1 MKKGVDRTVQKYAL
15 IMLSGILWGTIGLFV
30 KILDAKGSTSEY
42 TTFMRMTFAFLLLL
56 AITLVKEGAG
66 SFKTGRNTLIS
77 CALLGFVSMSLNNL
91 CYTNAVSRLGMSLAA
106 AILYMAPI
114 FTSIQSKLLFH
125 EKIGRNKLI
134 ALAFNVLGCVL
145 AATGGRLS
153 LEGVSVVGLLFGIGA
168 AFAYST
174 QNIFGRL
181 ATDEASPFVV
191 ATYNFFFA
199 AVFTLVVA
207 RPFSSMS
214 DPFNPKILIWGLL
227 FGLIPTTIAYLL
239 YFAGIQGLTE
249 TSKVPVFCSLEL
261 VVATMLG
268 GLLFKESLPP
278 ASLLGTAMILISIML
293 MNRRTTDETEG
304 HDAS

>member
-1 MKKGVDRTVQKYAL
+1 MDGNIRKYAL

-30 KILDAKGSTSEY
+30 KVLDAKGSTSEY
-42 TTFMRMTFAFLLLL
+42 TTFMRMFFAFLLLF
-56 AITLVKEGAG
+56 AITLAKEGTA
-66 SFKTGRNTLIS
+66 SFRIGRNTLIS

-91 CYTNAVSRLGMSLAA
+91 CYTNAVNRLGMSLAA

-114 FTSIQSKLLFH
+114 FTSIQSKLFFH
-125 EKIGRNKLI
+125 EKVGRNKLI
-134 ALAFNVLGCVL
+134 ALAFNVIGCVL

-153 LEGVSVVGLLFGIGA
+153 LEGVSVIGLLFGIGA

-199 AVFTLVVA
+199 AAFTLVVA
-207 RPFSSMS
+207 RPFSTID
-214 DPFNPKILIWGLL
+214 DPFEPQLLIWGLL

-261 VVATMLG
+261 VVATALG
-268 GLLFKESLPP
+268 AVLFSENLPP
-278 ASLLGTAMILISIML
+278 ASLAGTALILVSIML
-293 MNRRTTDETEG
+293 MNRKTD
-304 HDAS
+304 

>member
-1 MKKGVDRTVQKYAL
+1 MDGNIRKYAL

-30 KILDAKGSTSEY
+30 KVLDAKGSTAEY
-42 TTFMRMTFAFLLLL
+42 TTFMRMFFAFLLLF
-56 AITLVKEGAG
+56 AITLVNEGIG
-66 SFKTGRNTLIS
+66 SFRIGRSTLIS

-125 EKIGRNKLI
+125 EKIGRSKLI

-153 LEGVSVVGLLFGIGA
+153 LEGVSVIGLLFGIGA

-207 RPFSSMS
+207 RPFSTIG
-214 DPFNPKILIWGLL
+214 DPFEPQLLIWGLL

-261 VVATMLG
+261 VVATVLG
-268 GLLFKESLPP
+268 GLLFNENLPP
-278 ASLLGTAMILISIML
+278 ASLAGTAMILISIML
-293 MNRRTTDETEG
+293 MNRKTE
-304 HDAS
+304 

>member
-1 MKKGVDRTVQKYAL
+1 MERTVRKYTL
-15 IMLSGILWGTIGLFV
+15 IMLSGILWGTIGLFIKV
-30 KILDAKGSTSEY
+30 LDAKGSTSEY
-42 TTFMRMTFAFLLLL
+42 TTFMRMFFAFVLLL
-56 AITLVKEGAG
+56 AVTLIKEGTAAFRIG
-66 SFKTGRNTLIS
+66 KSTILS

-91 CYTNAVSRLGMSLAA
+91 CYTNAVNRLGMSLAA

-125 EKIGRNKLI
+125 EKIGKNKLI
-134 ALAFNVLGCVL
+134 ALALNVLGCVL

-153 LEGVSVVGLLFGIGA
+153 PESLSVAGLLFGIGA

-199 AVFTLVVA
+199 AAFTLAAA
-207 RPFSSMS
+207 RPFSGMS
-214 DPFNPKILIWGLL
+214 DPFDPQILLWGLL

-261 VVATMLG
+261 VVATVLG
-268 GLLFKESLPP
+268 GLLFKEDLP
-278 ASLLGTAMILISIML
+278 AVSLLGILMILVSIML
-293 MNRRTTDETEG
+293 MNRKTTDNTEG
-304 HDAS
+304 RDVF

>member
-1 MKKGVDRTVQKYAL
+1 MDSNIRKYAL

-30 KILDAKGSTSEY
+30 KVLDARGSTSEY
-42 TTFMRMTFAFLLLL
+42 TTFMRMFFAFLLLF
-56 AITLVKEGAG
+56 AITLAKEGTA
-66 SFKTGRNTLIS
+66 SFRIGRNTLIS

-91 CYTNAVSRLGMSLAA
+91 CYTNAVNRLGMSLAA

-114 FTSIQSKLLFH
+114 FTSIQSKLFFH
-125 EKIGRNKLI
+125 EKVGRNKLI
-134 ALAFNVLGCVL
+134 ALAFNVIGCVL

-153 LEGVSVVGLLFGIGA
+153 LEGVSVIGLLFGIGA

-191 ATYNFFFA
+191 ATYNFLFA
-199 AVFTLVVA
+199 AAFTLAVA
-207 RPFSSMS
+207 RPFSAIG
-214 DPFNPKILIWGLL
+214 DPFEPQLLIWGLL

-261 VVATMLG
+261 VVATVLG
-268 GLLFKESLPP
+268 AVLFSENLPP
-278 ASLLGTAMILISIML
+278 ASLAGTALILVSIML
-293 MNRRTTDETEG
+293 MNRKTN
-304 HDAS
+304 

>member
-1 MKKGVDRTVQKYAL
+1 MDSNIRKYAL

-30 KILDAKGSTSEY
+30 KVLDAKGSTSEY
-42 TTFMRMTFAFLLLL
+42 TTFMRMFFAFLLLF
-56 AITLVKEGAG
+56 AITLVKEGIG
-66 SFKTGRNTLIS
+66 SFRIGRSTLIS

-125 EKIGRNKLI
+125 EKIGRSKLI

-153 LEGVSVVGLLFGIGA
+153 LEGVSVIGLLFGIGA

-207 RPFSSMS
+207 RPFSTIG
-214 DPFNPKILIWGLL
+214 DPFEPQLLIWGLL

-261 VVATMLG
+261 VVATVLG
-268 GLLFKESLPP
+268 GLLFNENLPP
-278 ASLLGTAMILISIML
+278 ASLAGTAMILISIML
-293 MNRRTTDETEG
+293 MNRKTE
-304 HDAS
+304 

>member
-1 MKKGVDRTVQKYAL
+1 MNKSMDGNIRKYAL

-30 KILDAKGSTSEY
+30 KVLDAKGSTSEY
-42 TTFMRMTFAFLLLL
+42 TTFMRMFFAFLLLF
-56 AITLVKEGAG
+56 AITLVKEGIG
-66 SFKTGRNTLIS
+66 SFRIGRSTLIS

-125 EKIGRNKLI
+125 EKIGRSKLI

-153 LEGVSVVGLLFGIGA
+153 LEGVSVIGLLFGIGA

-207 RPFSSMS
+207 RPFSTIG
-214 DPFNPKILIWGLL
+214 DPFEPQLLIWGLL
-227 FGLIPTTIAYLL
+227 FGFIPTTIAYLL

-261 VVATMLG
+261 VVATVLG
-268 GLLFKESLPP
+268 GLLFNENLPP
-278 ASLLGTAMILISIML
+278 ASLAGTAMILISIML
-293 MNRRTTDETEG
+293 MNRKTE
-304 HDAS
+304 

>member
-1 MKKGVDRTVQKYAL
+1 MDGNIRKYAL

-30 KILDAKGSTSEY
+30 KVLDAKGSTSEY
-42 TTFMRMTFAFLLLL
+42 TTFMRMFFAFLLLF
-56 AITLVKEGAG
+56 AITLAKEGIA
-66 SFKTGRNTLIS
+66 SFRIGRNTLIS

-125 EKIGRNKLI
+125 EKIGRSKLI

-153 LEGVSVVGLLFGIGA
+153 LEGVSVIGLLFGIGA

-207 RPFSSMS
+207 RPFSTIG
-214 DPFNPKILIWGLL
+214 DPFEPQLLIWGLL
-227 FGLIPTTIAYLL
+227 FGFIPTTIAYLL

-261 VVATMLG
+261 VVATVLG
-268 GLLFKESLPP
+268 GLLFNENLPP
-278 ASLLGTAMILISIML
+278 ASLAGTAMILISIML
-293 MNRRTTDETEG
+293 MNRKTE
-304 HDAS
+304 

>member
-1 MKKGVDRTVQKYAL
+1 MKKGIDSNIRKYAL

-30 KILDAKGSTSEY
+30 KVLDAKGSTSEY
-42 TTFMRMTFAFLLLL
+42 TTFMRMFFAFLLLF
-56 AITLVKEGAG
+56 AITLVKEGIA
-66 SFKTGRNTLIS
+66 SFRIGRNTLIS

-91 CYTNAVSRLGMSLAA
+91 CYTNAVNRLGMSLAA

-114 FTSIQSKLLFH
+114 FTSIQSKMLFH

-134 ALAFNVLGCVL
+134 ALAVNVLGCVL

-153 LEGVSVVGLLFGIGA
+153 LEGVSVIGLLFGIGA

-191 ATYNFFFA
+191 AAYNFFFA
-199 AVFTLVVA
+199 AVFTLIVA
-207 RPFSSMS
+207 RPFSTID
-214 DPFNPKILIWGLL
+214 DPFDPQLLIWGLL

-239 YFAGIQGLTE
+239 YFAGIQGLKE
-249 TSKVPVFCSLEL
+249 SSKVPVFCSLEL
-261 VVATMLG
+261 VVATVLG
-268 GLLFKESLPP
+268 GLLFNENLPP
-278 ASLLGTAMILISIML
+278 ASLAGTAMILVSIML
-293 MNRRTTDETEG
+293 MNRKTD
-304 HDAS
+304 

>member
-1 MKKGVDRTVQKYAL
+1 MDGNIRKYAL
-15 IMLSGILWGTIGLFV
+15 IMLSGILWGIIGLFV
-30 KILDAKGSTSEY
+30 KVLDAKGSTSEY
-42 TTFMRMTFAFLLLL
+42 TTFMRMFFAFLLLL
-56 AITLVKEGAG
+56 AITLAKEGTA
-66 SFKTGRNTLIS
+66 SFRIGRNTLIS

-91 CYTNAVSRLGMSLAA
+91 CYTNAVNRLGMSLAA

-114 FTSIQSKLLFH
+114 FTSIQSKLFFH
-125 EKIGRNKLI
+125 EKVGRNKLI
-134 ALAFNVLGCVL
+134 ALAFNVIGCVL

-153 LEGVSVVGLLFGIGA
+153 LEGVSVIGLLFGIGA

-199 AVFTLVVA
+199 AAFTLVVA
-207 RPFSSMS
+207 RPFSTID
-214 DPFNPKILIWGLL
+214 DPFDPQLLIWGLL

-261 VVATMLG
+261 VVATVLG
-268 GLLFKESLPP
+268 AVLFSENLPP
-278 ASLLGTAMILISIML
+278 ASLAGTALILVSIML
-293 MNRRTTDETEG
+293 MNRKTD
-304 HDAS
+304 

>member
-1 MKKGVDRTVQKYAL
+1 MDSNIRKYAL

-30 KILDAKGSTSEY
+30 KVLDAKGSTSEY
-42 TTFMRMTFAFLLLL
+42 TTFMRMFFAFLLLF
-56 AITLVKEGAG
+56 AITLAKEGTA
-66 SFKTGRNTLIS
+66 SFRIGRNTLIS

-91 CYTNAVSRLGMSLAA
+91 CYTNAVNRLGMSLAA

-114 FTSIQSKLLFH
+114 FTSIQSKLFFH
-125 EKIGRNKLI
+125 EKVGRNKLI
-134 ALAFNVLGCVL
+134 ALAFNVIGCVL

-153 LEGVSVVGLLFGIGA
+153 LEGVSVIGLLFGIGA

-199 AVFTLVVA
+199 AAFTLVVA
-207 RPFSSMS
+207 RPFSTID
-214 DPFNPKILIWGLL
+214 DPFEPQLLIWGLL

-261 VVATMLG
+261 VVATVLG
-268 GLLFKESLPP
+268 AVLFSENLPP
-278 ASLLGTAMILISIML
+278 ASLAGTALILVSIML
-293 MNRRTTDETEG
+293 MNRKTN
-304 HDAS
+304 

>member
-1 MKKGVDRTVQKYAL
+1 MDSNIRKYAL

-30 KILDAKGSTSEY
+30 KVLDAKGSTSEY
-42 TTFMRMTFAFLLLL
+42 TTFMRMFFAFLLLL
-56 AITLVKEGAG
+56 AITLAKEGTA
-66 SFKTGRNTLIS
+66 SFRIGRNTLIS

-91 CYTNAVSRLGMSLAA
+91 CYTNAVNRLGMSLAA

-114 FTSIQSKLLFH
+114 FTSIQSKLFFH
-125 EKIGRNKLI
+125 EKVGRNKLI
-134 ALAFNVLGCVL
+134 ALAFNVIGCVL

-153 LEGVSVVGLLFGIGA
+153 LEGVSVIGLLFGIGA

-199 AVFTLVVA
+199 AAFTLVVA
-207 RPFSSMS
+207 RPFSTID
-214 DPFNPKILIWGLL
+214 DPFEPQLLIWGLL

-261 VVATMLG
+261 VVATVLG
-268 GLLFKESLPP
+268 AVLFSENLPP
-278 ASLLGTAMILISIML
+278 ASLAGTALILVSIML
-293 MNRRTTDETEG
+293 MNRKTD
-304 HDAS
+304 

>member
-1 MKKGVDRTVQKYAL
+1 
-15 IMLSGILWGTIGLFV
+15 
-30 KILDAKGSTSEY
+30 
-42 TTFMRMTFAFLLLL
+42 MRMTFAFLLLL
-56 AITLVKEGAG
+56 TITLVKEGTA
-66 SFKTGRNTLIS
+66 SFRVGKRTLLS

-125 EKIGRNKLI
+125 ERIGKNKLI
-134 ALAFNVLGCVL
+134 ALAANVLGCML

-199 AVFTLVVA
+199 AVFTLAVA
-207 RPFSSMS
+207 RPFSVMS
-214 DPFNPKILIWGLL
+214 DPFNPQILMWGFL

-261 VVATMLG
+261 VVATILG
-268 GLLFKESLPP
+268 GLIFNENLPP
-278 ASLLGTAMILISIML
+278 ASLIGTALILVSIML
-293 MNRRTTDETEG
+293 MNRRTD
-304 HDAS
+304 

>member
-1 MKKGVDRTVQKYAL
+1 MKKGIDSNIRKYAL

-30 KILDAKGSTSEY
+30 KVLDAKGSTSEY
-42 TTFMRMTFAFLLLL
+42 TTFMRMFFAFLLLF
-56 AITLVKEGAG
+56 AITLVKEGIG
-66 SFKTGRNTLIS
+66 SFRIGRSTLIS

-125 EKIGRNKLI
+125 EKIGRSKLI

-153 LEGVSVVGLLFGIGA
+153 LEGVSVIGLLFGIGA

-207 RPFSSMS
+207 RPFSTIG
-214 DPFNPKILIWGLL
+214 DPFEPQLLIWGLL

-261 VVATMLG
+261 VVATVLG
-268 GLLFKESLPP
+268 GLLFNENLPP
-278 ASLLGTAMILISIML
+278 ASLAGTAMILISIML
-293 MNRRTTDETEG
+293 MNRKTE
-304 HDAS
+304 

>member
-1 MKKGVDRTVQKYAL
+1 MNKSMDSNIRKYAL

-30 KILDAKGSTSEY
+30 KVLDAKGSTSEY
-42 TTFMRMTFAFLLLL
+42 TTFMRMFFAFLLLF
-56 AITLVKEGAG
+56 AITLVKEGIG
-66 SFKTGRNTLIS
+66 SFRIGRSTLIS

-125 EKIGRNKLI
+125 EKIGRSKLI

-153 LEGVSVVGLLFGIGA
+153 LEGVSVIGLLFGIGA

-174 QNIFGRL
+174 QNIFGRI

-207 RPFSSMS
+207 RPFSTIG
-214 DPFNPKILIWGLL
+214 DPFEPQLLIWGLL

-261 VVATMLG
+261 VVATVLG
-268 GLLFKESLPP
+268 GLLFNENLPP
-278 ASLLGTAMILISIML
+278 ASLAGTAMILISIML
-293 MNRRTTDETEG
+293 MNRKTE
-304 HDAS
+304 

>member
-1 MKKGVDRTVQKYAL
+1 MDSNIRKYAL

-30 KILDAKGSTSEY
+30 KVLDAKGSTSEY
-42 TTFMRMTFAFLLLL
+42 TTFMRMFFAFLLLF
-56 AITLVKEGAG
+56 AITLVKEGIG
-66 SFKTGRNTLIS
+66 SFRIGRSTLIS

-125 EKIGRNKLI
+125 EKIGRSKLI

-153 LEGVSVVGLLFGIGA
+153 LEGVSVIGLLFGIGA

-207 RPFSSMS
+207 RPFSTIG
-214 DPFNPKILIWGLL
+214 DPFEPQLLIWGLL
-227 FGLIPTTIAYLL
+227 FGFIPTTIAYLL

-261 VVATMLG
+261 VVATVLG
-268 GLLFKESLPP
+268 GLLFNENLPP
-278 ASLLGTAMILISIML
+278 ASLAGTAMILISIML
-293 MNRRTTDETEG
+293 MNRKTE
-304 HDAS
+304 

>member
-1 MKKGVDRTVQKYAL
+1 MDGNIRKYAL

-30 KILDAKGSTSEY
+30 KVLDARGSTSEY
-42 TTFMRMTFAFLLLL
+42 TTFMRMFFAFLLLF
-56 AITLVKEGAG
+56 AITLAKEGTA
-66 SFKTGRNTLIS
+66 SFRIGRNTLIS

-91 CYTNAVSRLGMSLAA
+91 CYTNAVNRLGMSLAA

-114 FTSIQSKLLFH
+114 FTSIQSKLFFH
-125 EKIGRNKLI
+125 EKVGRNKLI
-134 ALAFNVLGCVL
+134 ALAFNVIGCVL

-153 LEGVSVVGLLFGIGA
+153 LEGVSVIGLLFGIGA

-191 ATYNFFFA
+191 ATYSFFFA
-199 AVFTLVVA
+199 AAFTLVVA
-207 RPFSSMS
+207 RPFSTID
-214 DPFNPKILIWGLL
+214 DPFEPQLLIWGLL
-227 FGLIPTTIAYLL
+227 FGLIPITIAYLL

-261 VVATMLG
+261 VVATALG
-268 GLLFKESLPP
+268 AVLFSENLPP
-278 ASLLGTAMILISIML
+278 ASLAGTALILVSIML
-293 MNRRTTDETEG
+293 MNRKTN
-304 HDAS
+304 

>member
-1 MKKGVDRTVQKYAL
+1 MDGNIRKYAL

-30 KILDAKGSTSEY
+30 KVLDAKGSTSEY
-42 TTFMRMTFAFLLLL
+42 TTFMRMFFAFLLLF
-56 AITLVKEGAG
+56 AITLVKEGIG
-66 SFKTGRNTLIS
+66 SFRIGRSTLIS

-125 EKIGRNKLI
+125 EKIGRSKLI

-153 LEGVSVVGLLFGIGA
+153 LEGVSVIGLLFGIGA

-191 ATYNFFFA
+191 ATYKFFFA

-207 RPFSSMS
+207 RPFSTIG
-214 DPFNPKILIWGLL
+214 DPFEPQLLIWGLL

-261 VVATMLG
+261 VVATVLG
-268 GLLFKESLPP
+268 GLLFNENLPP
-278 ASLLGTAMILISIML
+278 ASLAGTAMILISIML
-293 MNRRTTDETEG
+293 MNRKTE
-304 HDAS
+304 

>member
-1 MKKGVDRTVQKYAL
+1 MDGNIRKYAL

-30 KILDAKGSTSEY
+30 KVLDAKGSTSEY
-42 TTFMRMTFAFLLLL
+42 TTFMRMFFAFLLLL
-56 AITLVKEGAG
+56 AITLAKEGTA
-66 SFKTGRNTLIS
+66 SFRIGRNTLIS

-91 CYTNAVSRLGMSLAA
+91 CYTNAVNRLGMSLAA

-114 FTSIQSKLLFH
+114 FTSIQSKLFFH
-125 EKIGRNKLI
+125 EKVGRNKLI
-134 ALAFNVLGCVL
+134 ALAFNVIGCVL

-153 LEGVSVVGLLFGIGA
+153 LEGVSVIGLLFGIGA

-199 AVFTLVVA
+199 AAFTLVVA
-207 RPFSSMS
+207 RPFSTID
-214 DPFNPKILIWGLL
+214 DPFEPQLLIWGLL

-261 VVATMLG
+261 VVATVLG
-268 GLLFKESLPP
+268 AVLFSENLPP
-278 ASLLGTAMILISIML
+278 ASLAGTALILVSIML
-293 MNRRTTDETEG
+293 MNRKTD
-304 HDAS
+304 

>member
-1 MKKGVDRTVQKYAL
+1 MDSNIRKYAL

-30 KILDAKGSTSEY
+30 KVLDARGSTSEY
-42 TTFMRMTFAFLLLL
+42 TTFMRMFFAFLLLF
-56 AITLVKEGAG
+56 AITLAKEGTA
-66 SFKTGRNTLIS
+66 SFRIGRNTLIS

-91 CYTNAVSRLGMSLAA
+91 CYTNAVNRLGMSLAA

-114 FTSIQSKLLFH
+114 FTSIQSKLFFH
-125 EKIGRNKLI
+125 EKVGRNKLI
-134 ALAFNVLGCVL
+134 ALAFNVIGCVL

-153 LEGVSVVGLLFGIGA
+153 LEGVSVIGLLFGIGA

-199 AVFTLVVA
+199 AAFTLVVA
-207 RPFSSMS
+207 RPFSTID
-214 DPFNPKILIWGLL
+214 DPFEPQLLIWGLL

-261 VVATMLG
+261 VVATVLG
-268 GLLFKESLPP
+268 AVLFSENLPP
-278 ASLLGTAMILISIML
+278 ASLAGTALILVSIML
-293 MNRRTTDETEG
+293 MNRKTD
-304 HDAS
+304 

>member
-1 MKKGVDRTVQKYAL
+1 LKKGVDRTVQKYAL

-56 AITLVKEGAG
+56 VIPLVKDGAG
-66 SFKTGRNTLIS
+66 AFRIGRRTMLS
-77 CALLGFVSMSLNNL
+77 CMLLGFVSMSLNNL

-125 EKIGRNKLI
+125 EKIGKNKLI

-153 LEGVSVVGLLFGIGA
+153 LEGVSVMGLLFGIGA

-207 RPFSSMS
+207 RPFSTMK
-214 DPFNPKILIWGLL
+214 DPFDPQILMWGLF

-239 YFAGIQGLTE
+239 YFAGIQGLKE

-268 GLLFKESLPP
+268 GLLFNEDLPP
-278 ASLLGTAMILISIML
+278 VSLLGTAMILVSIML
-293 MNRRTTDETEG
+293 MNRKTADKT
-304 HDAS
+304 

>member
-1 MKKGVDRTVQKYAL
+1 MDSNIRKYAL

-30 KILDAKGSTSEY
+30 KVLDAKGSTSEY
-42 TTFMRMTFAFLLLL
+42 TTFMRMFFAFLLLFV
-56 AITLVKEGAG
+56 ITLAKEGIA
-66 SFKTGRNTLIS
+66 SFRIGRNTLIS
-77 CALLGFVSMSLNNL
+77 CALLGFMSMSLNNL
-91 CYTNAVSRLGMSLAA
+91 CYTNAVNRLGMSLAA

-125 EKIGRNKLI
+125 ERIGRNKLI
-134 ALAFNVLGCVL
+134 ALAFNVIGCVL

-153 LEGVSVVGLLFGIGA
+153 LEGVSAAGLLFGIGA

-199 AVFTLVVA
+199 AAFTLVVA
-207 RPFSSMS
+207 RPFSTIS
-214 DPFNPKILIWGLL
+214 DPFDPQLLIWGLL

-261 VVATMLG
+261 VVATVLG
-268 GLLFKESLPP
+268 GVLFNENLPP
-278 ASLLGTAMILISIML
+278 ASLAGTAMILISIML
-293 MNRRTTDETEG
+293 MNRRAD
-304 HDAS
+304 

>member
-1 MKKGVDRTVQKYAL
+1 MDGNIRKYAL

-30 KILDAKGSTSEY
+30 KVLDAKGSTSEY
-42 TTFMRMTFAFLLLL
+42 TTFMRMFFAFLLLF
-56 AITLVKEGAG
+56 AITLAKEGTA
-66 SFKTGRNTLIS
+66 SFRIGRNTLIS

-91 CYTNAVSRLGMSLAA
+91 CYTNAVNRLGMSLAA

-114 FTSIQSKLLFH
+114 FTSIQSKLFFH
-125 EKIGRNKLI
+125 EKVGRNKLI
-134 ALAFNVLGCVL
+134 ALAFNVIGCVL

-153 LEGVSVVGLLFGIGA
+153 LEGVSAAGLLFGIGA

-199 AVFTLVVA
+199 AAFTLVVA
-207 RPFSSMS
+207 RPFSTID
-214 DPFNPKILIWGLL
+214 DPFEPQLLIWGLL

-261 VVATMLG
+261 VVATVLG
-268 GLLFKESLPP
+268 AVLFSENLPP
-278 ASLLGTAMILISIML
+278 ASLAGTALILVSIML
-293 MNRRTTDETEG
+293 MNRKTN
-304 HDAS
+304 

>member
-1 MKKGVDRTVQKYAL
+1 MDGNIRKYAL

-30 KILDAKGSTSEY
+30 KVLDAKGSTSEY
-42 TTFMRMTFAFLLLL
+42 TTFMRMFFAFLLLF
-56 AITLVKEGAG
+56 AITLVKEGIG
-66 SFKTGRNTLIS
+66 LFRIGRSTLIS

-125 EKIGRNKLI
+125 EKIGRSKLI

-153 LEGVSVVGLLFGIGA
+153 LEGVSVIGLLFGIGA

-207 RPFSSMS
+207 RPFSTIG
-214 DPFNPKILIWGLL
+214 DPFEPQLLIWGLL

-261 VVATMLG
+261 VVATVLG
-268 GLLFKESLPP
+268 GLLFNENLPP
-278 ASLLGTAMILISIML
+278 ASLAGTAMILISIML
-293 MNRRTTDETEG
+293 MNRKTE
-304 HDAS
+304 

>member
-1 MKKGVDRTVQKYAL
+1 MKKGIDRTIQKYAL

-30 KILDAKGSTSEY
+30 KVLDAKGSTSEY
-42 TTFMRMTFAFLLLL
+42 TTFMRMFFAFLLLL
-56 AITLVKEGAG
+56 AITLIKEGTAAFRIG
-66 SFKTGRNTLIS
+66 KRTMLS

-91 CYTNAVSRLGMSLAA
+91 CYTNAVNRLGMSLAA

-114 FTSIQSKLLFH
+114 FTSIQSKLIFH
-125 EKIGRNKLI
+125 EKIGTSKMT
-134 ALAFNVLGCVL
+134 ALALNVLGCGL
-145 AATGGRLS
+145 AATGGKLS
-153 LEGVSVVGLLFGIGA
+153 PEGLSVIGLMFGIGA

-199 AVFTLVVA
+199 SVFTLVVA
-207 RPFSSMS
+207 MPFSGMS
-214 DPFNPKILIWGLL
+214 DPFDPQILMWGLF

-239 YFAGIQGLTE
+239 YFAGIQGLKE

-268 GLLFKESLPP
+268 GLLFNEDLPP
-278 ASLLGTAMILISIML
+278 ASLLGTAMILVSIML
-293 MNRRTTDETEG
+293 MNRRTADKTQDR
-304 HDAS
+304 DAA

>member
-1 MKKGVDRTVQKYAL
+1 LKKGIDRSIQKYAL

-30 KILDAKGSTSEY
+30 KVLDAKGSTSEY
-42 TTFMRMTFAFLLLL
+42 TTFMRMFFAFLLLF
-56 AITLVKEGAG
+56 AITLAKEGTA
-66 SFKTGRNTLIS
+66 SFRIGRNTLIS

-91 CYTNAVSRLGMSLAA
+91 CYTNAVNRLGMSLAA

-114 FTSIQSKLLFH
+114 FTSIQSKLFFH
-125 EKIGRNKLI
+125 EKVGRNKLI
-134 ALAFNVLGCVL
+134 ALAFNVIGCVL

-153 LEGVSVVGLLFGIGA
+153 LEGVSVIGLLFGIGA

-199 AVFTLVVA
+199 AAFTLVVA
-207 RPFSSMS
+207 RPFSTID
-214 DPFNPKILIWGLL
+214 DPFEPQLLIWGLL

-261 VVATMLG
+261 VVATVLG
-268 GLLFKESLPP
+268 AVLFSENLPP
-278 ASLLGTAMILISIML
+278 ASLAGTALILVSIML
-293 MNRRTTDETEG
+293 MNRKTD
-304 HDAS
+304 

>member
-1 MKKGVDRTVQKYAL
+1 MEGNTRKYTL
-15 IMLSGILWGTIGLFV
+15 IMLSGILWGTIGLFIKV
-30 KILDAKGSTSEY
+30 LDAKGSTSEY
-42 TTFMRMTFAFLLLL
+42 TTFMRMTFAFLFLL
-56 AITLVKEGAG
+56 ALTLVKEGTAAFRIG
-66 SFKTGRNTLIS
+66 KRTMLS

-125 EKIGRNKLI
+125 EKIGKNKMT
-134 ALAFNVLGCVL
+134 ALALNVLGCGL

-153 LEGVSVVGLLFGIGA
+153 LTGLSVTGLLFGIGA

-199 AVFTLVVA
+199 AAFTLAAA
-207 RPFSSMS
+207 RPFSGMS
-214 DPFNPKILIWGLL
+214 DPFDPQILIWGLL

-261 VVATMLG
+261 VVATILG
-268 GLLFKESLPP
+268 GLLFSEDLPP
-278 ASLLGTAMILISIML
+278 ASLLGTAMILVSIVL
-293 MNRRTTDETEG
+293 MNRQTAEETE
-304 HDAS
+304 D

>member
-1 MKKGVDRTVQKYAL
+1 MDGNIRKYAL

-30 KILDAKGSTSEY
+30 KVLDAKGSTSEY
-42 TTFMRMTFAFLLLL
+42 TTFMRMFFAFLLLL
-56 AITLVKEGAG
+56 AITLAKEGTA
-66 SFKTGRNTLIS
+66 SFRIGRNTLIS

-91 CYTNAVSRLGMSLAA
+91 CYTNAVNRLGMSLAA

-114 FTSIQSKLLFH
+114 FTSIQSKLFFH
-125 EKIGRNKLI
+125 EKVGRNKLI
-134 ALAFNVLGCVL
+134 ALAFNVIGCVL

-153 LEGVSVVGLLFGIGA
+153 LEGVSVIGLLFGIGA

-199 AVFTLVVA
+199 AAFTLVVA
-207 RPFSSMS
+207 RPFSTID
-214 DPFNPKILIWGLL
+214 DPFDPQLLIWGLL

-261 VVATMLG
+261 VVATVLG
-268 GLLFKESLPP
+268 AVLFSENLPP
-278 ASLLGTAMILISIML
+278 ASLAGTALILVSIML
-293 MNRRTTDETEG
+293 MNRKTD
-304 HDAS
+304 

>member
-1 MKKGVDRTVQKYAL
+1 MEKGRDRTVQKYAL

-30 KILDAKGSTSEY
+30 KVLDAKGSTSEY

-56 AITLVKEGAG
+56 VITLVKDGAG
-66 SFKTGRNTLIS
+66 AFRIGRRTMLS
-77 CALLGFVSMSLNNL
+77 CMLLGFVSMSLNNL

-153 LEGVSVVGLLFGIGA
+153 LEGVSVMGLLFGIGA

-207 RPFSSMS
+207 RPFSTMK
-214 DPFNPKILIWGLL
+214 DPFDPQILIWGLL

-239 YFAGIQGLTE
+239 YFAGIQGLKE

-261 VVATMLG
+261 VVATILG
-268 GLLFKESLPP
+268 GLLFNEDLPLVSL
-278 ASLLGTAMILISIML
+278 AGTAMILVSIML
-293 MNRRTTDETEG
+293 MNRRTDQ
-304 HDAS
+304 

>member
-1 MKKGVDRTVQKYAL
+1 MDGNIRKYAL

-30 KILDAKGSTSEY
+30 KVLDAKGSTSEY
-42 TTFMRMTFAFLLLL
+42 TTFMRMFFAFLLLF
-56 AITLVKEGAG
+56 AITLVKEGIG
-66 SFKTGRNTLIS
+66 SFRIGRSTLIS

-125 EKIGRNKLI
+125 EKIGRSKLI

-153 LEGVSVVGLLFGIGA
+153 LEGVSVIGLLFGIGA

-207 RPFSSMS
+207 RPFSTIG
-214 DPFNPKILIWGLL
+214 DPFEPQLLIWGLL

-261 VVATMLG
+261 VVATVLG
-268 GLLFKESLPP
+268 GLLFNENLPP
-278 ASLLGTAMILISIML
+278 ASLAGTAMILISIML
-293 MNRRTTDETEG
+293 MNRKTE
-304 HDAS
+304 

>member
-1 MKKGVDRTVQKYAL
+1 MEKGRDRTVQKYTL

-30 KILDAKGSTSEY
+30 KVLDAKGSTSEY

-56 AITLVKEGAG
+56 VITLIKDGAG
-66 SFKTGRNTLIS
+66 AFRIGRRTMLS
-77 CALLGFVSMSLNNL
+77 CMLLGFVSMSLNNL

-125 EKIGRNKLI
+125 EKIGKNKLI

-153 LEGVSVVGLLFGIGA
+153 LEGVSVIGLLFGIGA

-207 RPFSSMS
+207 RPFSAMN
-214 DPFNPKILIWGLL
+214 DPFDPQILIWGLL

-239 YFAGIQGLTE
+239 YFAGIQGLKE

-261 VVATMLG
+261 VVATILG
-268 GLLFKESLPP
+268 GLLFNEDLPLVSL
-278 ASLLGTAMILISIML
+278 AGTAMILVSIML
-293 MNRRTTDETEG
+293 MNRRTD
-304 HDAS
+304 H

>member
-1 MKKGVDRTVQKYAL
+1 MERTVRKYTL
-15 IMLSGILWGTIGLFV
+15 IMLSGILWGTIGLFIKV
-30 KILDAKGSTSEY
+30 LDAKGSTSEY
-42 TTFMRMTFAFLLLL
+42 TTFMRMFFAFVLLL
-56 AITLVKEGAG
+56 AVTLIKEGTAAFRIG
-66 SFKTGRNTLIS
+66 KSTILS

-91 CYTNAVSRLGMSLAA
+91 CYTNAVNRLGMSLAA

-125 EKIGRNKLI
+125 EKIGKNKLI
-134 ALAFNVLGCVL
+134 ALALNVLGCVL

-153 LEGVSVVGLLFGIGA
+153 PESLSVAGLLFGIGA

-199 AVFTLVVA
+199 AVFTLAAA
-207 RPFSSMS
+207 RPFSGMS
-214 DPFNPKILIWGLL
+214 DPFDPQILLWGLL

-261 VVATMLG
+261 VVATILG
-268 GLLFKESLPP
+268 GLLFSEDLPP
-278 ASLLGTAMILISIML
+278 ASLLGTAMILVSIVL
-293 MNRRTTDETEG
+293 MNRQTAEETE
-304 HDAS
+304 D

>member
-1 MKKGVDRTVQKYAL
+1 MDGNIRKYAL

-30 KILDAKGSTSEY
+30 KVLDAKGSTSEY
-42 TTFMRMTFAFLLLL
+42 TTFMRMFFAFLLLF
-56 AITLVKEGAG
+56 AITLAKEGTA
-66 SFKTGRNTLIS
+66 SFRIGRNTLIS

-91 CYTNAVSRLGMSLAA
+91 CYTNAVNRLGMSLAA

-114 FTSIQSKLLFH
+114 FTSIQSKLFFH
-125 EKIGRNKLI
+125 EKVGRNKLI
-134 ALAFNVLGCVL
+134 ALAFNVIGCVL

-153 LEGVSVVGLLFGIGA
+153 LEGVSVIGLLFGIGA

-199 AVFTLVVA
+199 AAFTLVVA
-207 RPFSSMS
+207 RPFSTID
-214 DPFNPKILIWGLL
+214 DPFEPQLLIWGLL

-261 VVATMLG
+261 VVATALG
-268 GLLFKESLPP
+268 AVLFSENLPP
-278 ASLLGTAMILISIML
+278 ASLAGTALILVSIML
-293 MNRRTTDETEG
+293 MNRKTN
-304 HDAS
+304 